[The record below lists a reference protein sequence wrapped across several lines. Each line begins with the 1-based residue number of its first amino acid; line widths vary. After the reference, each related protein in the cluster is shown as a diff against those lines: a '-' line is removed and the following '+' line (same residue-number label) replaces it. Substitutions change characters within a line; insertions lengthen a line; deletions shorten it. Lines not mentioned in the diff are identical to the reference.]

1 MRMNVRIGEKAME
14 INSANVKEMISRCGT
29 MLVGAFRDAF
39 DGRVS
44 QECEDVFDK
53 TVELGIENTT
63 RALIEAGVEDDAM
76 VSALCKVWGL
86 TRNDAVQRIAWLK
99 RKIAA
104 ERLEEFLLL
113 KGMRSEAVDKFYREY
128 AVLTRL
134 SNDDSVLELWG
145 KPEQLYSKLKE
156 MGADPRPAVRLVS
169 RA

>member
-1 MRMNVRIGEKAME
+1 
-14 INSANVKEMISRCGT
+14 
-29 MLVGAFRDAF
+29 
-39 DGRVS
+39 
-44 QECEDVFDK
+44 
-53 TVELGIENTT
+53 
-63 RALIEAGVEDDAM
+63 M

-156 MGADPRPAVRLVS
+156 MGANPRPAVRLVS